1 MAVLEAHMAVGGL
14 FVAINVIVGIWGL
27 LAWRRERPVSGL
39 LSQLLALSH
48 TLAFLQGAF
57 GLYLLAGGYRAPMEL
72 HYVYGLLPVRRRTLR
87 LFRPHRRQP
96 PQPVAILD
104 HRLRHRRAR
113 HARLHDREGHV
124 TLRDPLW
131 RNLGIVAVVSA
142 AADGRRP
149 GRPRGAGSCS

>member
-14 FVAINVIVGIWGL
+14 FVAINVVVGIWGL
-27 LAWRRERPVSGL
+27 LDVAARAPCLRPL

-72 HYVYGLLPVRRRTLR
+72 HYVYGLLPVRRRALR
-87 LFRPHRRQP
+87 LFRPHRRQS

-104 HRLRHRRAR
+104 HRVRHRRAR
-113 HARLHDREGHV
+113 DARLHDREGHV

-131 RNLGIVAVVSA
+131 RNLGIV
-142 AADGRRP
+142 GRRR
-149 GRPRGAGSCS
+149 GRC